1 VYIEFSSPT
10 YVYDG
15 RDRSVIKFFLPP
27 KLGQPHAHDY
37 TFRGQHQSIN
47 ICILW
52 SERRDQRITALL
64 AALFIKE
71 RDLLEQLVGIG
82 ESRGRIDFYGRSPEA
97 LRDLQRAIDA
107 AAHAVMV
114 PWRANPGQ
122 AVPTTGTVVDWAALP
137 ETHPLKSTAKGQ
149 RLGRVAATGAQS

>member
-1 VYIEFSSPT
+1 MYIEFSSPT

-15 RDRSVIKFFLPP
+15 RDRSVVKCFLPP

-37 TFRGQHQSIN
+37 AFRGQHQSVN

-64 AALFIKE
+64 AALYLKE
-71 RDLLEQLVGIG
+71 RDLLEQIVGIG
-82 ESRGRIDFYGRSPEA
+82 ESRGRIDWYCRSSEH

-114 PWRANPGQ
+114 PWRANAGHV
-122 AVPTTGTVVDWAALP
+122 VPCKGSVVDWEALP
-137 ETHPLKSTAKGQ
+137 DQHPLKSTAKGQ